1 MAIVMN
7 MSSYAIEEV
16 SAAEKDRDDRLA
28 HAGWNPPLELAT
40 QQHLTSLMERYPT
53 LPASLATADAEMFLQ
68 KMYAYRC

>member
-16 SAAEKDRDDRLA
+16 SAAEREHEERPVYAD
-28 HAGWNPPLELAT
+28 WNPPLQLAT
-40 QQHLTSLMERYPT
+40 RQHLNALMERYPT

-68 KMYAYRC
+68 KMSAYRC